1 VDRDYG
7 PWAGKARAEVEARYG
22 SPDRAPE
29 IERLGSL
36 FRRVV
41 FAAHTCASRFNSV
54 VIVGHDA
61 VNRAL
66 LARLAADTTD
76 DPDAIPQSTGCWNK
90 LEHVESEVARHGHR
104 CDARR
109 RPDSV
114 TA

>member
-1 VDRDYG
+1 MCDDAFVDRDYG

-41 FAAHTCASRFNSV
+41 FTARTCASRFNSV
-54 VIVGHDA
+54 VIVGHDV

-66 LARLAADTTD
+66 LARLERTSPTIPTRFLNARDVGTTL
-76 DPDAIPQSTGCWNK
+76 TCR
-90 LEHVESEVARHGHR
+90 VEVARHGH
-104 CDARR
+104 
-109 RPDSV
+109 
-114 TA
+114 